1 MSEEHEVEGEDEV
14 VFGTAG
20 AVVVIVGVEEVE
32 AHVALFK
39 GTSGAQE
46 EGAVVLD
53 IDGRRVKI
61 VAPLL
66 ADH

>member
-14 VFGTAG
+14 IFGTAG

-32 AHVALFK
+32 ARVALFK

-53 IDGRRVKI
+53 IDGRHVKI